1 MKEKKPPKKVA
12 CTYCTLDTVTCNYL
26 FQISYFWHC
35 RKWKKWNL
43 VLTVSTVE
51 STQAKGAAGNRE
63 QQGVSAAQLCQQ
75 VTRARMVGWEEGR
88 TVTIPHTRLVFQLI
102 SIFTGW
108 NQREGP
114 WAPRSGAGRDF
125 PAPLPGQPRP
135 QRPRPDRT
143 AAAPRERRALGRAD
157 GCALARGK
165 HRALQVNKVNDTSCW
180 L

>member
-1 MKEKKPPKKVA
+1 MILSQHCKRRSTKWLLRENEGTKNTLKKVA

-26 FQISYFWHC
+26 FQISYFQHC
-35 RKWKKWNL
+35 RKWKEWNL

-75 VTRARMVGWEEGR
+75 VTRARTVGWEEGR

-108 NQREGP
+108 KQREGP

-125 PAPLPGQPRP
+125 PAQPHPRRPGTPCA
-135 QRPRPDRT
+135 RT
-143 AAAPRERRALGRAD
+143 GGCVSSGLGKTS
-157 GCALARGK
+157 GTRGE
-165 HRALQVNKVNDTSCW
+165 
-180 L
+180 